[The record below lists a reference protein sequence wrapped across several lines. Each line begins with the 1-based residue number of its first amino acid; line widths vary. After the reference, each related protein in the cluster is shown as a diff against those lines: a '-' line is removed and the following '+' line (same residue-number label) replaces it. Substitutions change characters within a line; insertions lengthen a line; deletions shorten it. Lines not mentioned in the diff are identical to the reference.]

1 MIYMVHPQHGAMHVY
16 DEAQAVANEKNGW
29 VRADEPSVKTTEVKQ
44 EVLGAVEEDAPR
56 KFFKK

>member
-29 VRADEPSVKTTEVKQ
+29 VRAEEPRAKIEEPAPAPKPTRKPFFDSEV
-44 EVLGAVEEDAPR
+44 
-56 KFFKK
+56 